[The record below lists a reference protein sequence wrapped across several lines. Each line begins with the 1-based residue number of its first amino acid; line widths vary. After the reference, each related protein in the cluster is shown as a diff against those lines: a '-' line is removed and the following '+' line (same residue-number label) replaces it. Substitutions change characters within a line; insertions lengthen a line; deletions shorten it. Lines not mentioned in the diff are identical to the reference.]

1 MPLYRILCVGRTSAS
16 RDGRIPK
23 LVKKLADDV
32 VNGGGSFQNVES
44 LGNRKLAF
52 KFSQK
57 QGYVST
63 FFYVFFLFSLSFKF
77 SLCVGLRRYYITM
90 KVDRVDF
97 TLKGL
102 CGSI

>member
-1 MPLYRILCVGRTSAS
+1 MGRSSAS

-32 VNGGGSFQNVES
+32 VNGGGSFKNVES

-63 FFYVFFLFSLSFKF
+63 FFAKSRFFFILSFNF
-77 SLCVGLRRYYITM
+77 LSLCGFEEFEYENEGCLELSSHSNGCVL
-90 KVDRVDF
+90 
-97 TLKGL
+97 
-102 CGSI
+102 

>member
-1 MPLYRILCVGRTSAS
+1 MGRTSAS

-57 QGYVST
+57 QGYVD
-63 FFYVFFLFSLSFKF
+63 VFRKSRFFSLNSHSLLSVCGFDEFK
-77 SLCVGLRRYYITM
+77 YE
-90 KVDRVDF
+90 K
-97 TLKGL
+97 KG
-102 CGSI
+102 G

>member
-63 FFYVFFLFSLSFKF
+63 FFYVIFLLNSLIQI
-77 SLCVGLRRYYITM
+77 LC
-90 KVDRVDF
+90 
-97 TLKGL
+97 L
-102 CGSI
+102 CGFEEFEYENEGG